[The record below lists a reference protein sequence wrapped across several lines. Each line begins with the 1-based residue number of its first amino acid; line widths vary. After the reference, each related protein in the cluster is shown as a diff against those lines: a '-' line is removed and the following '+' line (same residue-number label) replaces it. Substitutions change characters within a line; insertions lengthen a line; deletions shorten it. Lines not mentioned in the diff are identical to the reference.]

1 MTPMASQQWLDGL
14 TAAAEIE
21 GEVVHAAVTLDLDID
36 SVVTIVRH
44 HARDDRPQGIA
55 LDAEHP
61 ITIEDR
67 RDTRLVL
74 WSDTAPDRVQF
85 HVPAGRL
92 TIWNA
97 WRDHG
102 GVHAWIGAAGI
113 RQVDLADTEADF
125 GIGLLASDGYPG
137 SDIDLKFDL
146 FVSAAHEA
154 ESGTGF

>member
-36 SVVTIVRH
+36 SVVTVVRH

-97 WRDHG
+97 WTT
-102 GVHAWIGAAGI
+102 AAFTPGSGLRSDKSI
-113 RQVDLADTEADF
+113 SPTPKPTSVSGLA
-125 GIGLLASDGYPG
+125 GDGYPQ
-137 SDIDLKFDL
+137 DIDLEFDL
-146 FVSAAHEA
+146 VSAPTKPKPAPD
-154 ESGTGF
+154 